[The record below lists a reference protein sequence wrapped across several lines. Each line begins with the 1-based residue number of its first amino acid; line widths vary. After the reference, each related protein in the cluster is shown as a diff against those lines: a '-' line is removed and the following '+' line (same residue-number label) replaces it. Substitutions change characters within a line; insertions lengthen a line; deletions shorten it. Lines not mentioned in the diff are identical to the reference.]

1 MEGPILK
8 PDLQL
13 FAKEAVW
20 DMPESGKV
28 INGRYYTKHVLERM
42 APDTPQVRA
51 ELTKRAHEYAIK
63 EGHAFGSEDYIKEMN
78 NYIRPRNIPPMV
90 IENII
95 KTVKGVPGKIPG
107 TIDYITKDIHV
118 SLNELGDVVTVWAK

>member
-51 ELTKRAHEYAIK
+51 ELTKRAHEFLTKKGY
-63 EGHAFGSEDYIKEMN
+63 EFGSDKYIEKFKEYVN
-78 NYIRPRNIPPMV
+78 PRNIPPIV

-95 KTVKGVPGKIPG
+95 KTVKGVPGKYPN
-107 TIDYITKDIHV
+107 TIDYITEYIHIT
-118 SLNELGDVVTVWAK
+118 LNELGDVITIWPK